1 MWTRCSHGS
10 ALENNKL
17 PKFERNIKMKITL
30 KRINFFSPDYRKI
43 SRLYRTA
50 FPADERAP
58 MWFMALRSEREN
70 VDFWGLYADGKWVGL
85 AYVISEGK
93 ASYLFYLAL
102 SEELRGKGLGSKAME
117 SLKKHYAGQRL
128 FLALEQLDESAD
140 NYAERQKRRQF
151 YLKNGLKPLP
161 LTIREATVTY
171 DVMGTGDVKPEEY
184 ESMMKKYLGTA
195 SRLVSMNIAD

>member
-1 MWTRCSHGS
+1 M
-10 ALENNKL
+10 
-17 PKFERNIKMKITL
+17 IITL
-30 KRINFFSPDYRKI
+30 KRINIFSRDYGKI
-43 SRLYRTA
+43 SRLYKTA

-161 LTIREATVTY
+161 LTIREATVIY
-171 DVMGTGDVKPEEY
+171 DVMGTGSVRPEEY
-184 ESMMKKYLGTA
+184 ESMMKKYLGAA
-195 SRLVSMNIAD
+195 SRLVSMNITE

>member
-1 MWTRCSHGS
+1 M
-10 ALENNKL
+10 
-17 PKFERNIKMKITL
+17 IITL
-30 KRINFFSPDYRKI
+30 KKINFFSPDYRKI

-58 MWFMALRSEREN
+58 MWFMALKSEREN
-70 VDFWGLYADGKWVGL
+70 VDFWGLYSNGKWVGL
-85 AYVISEGK
+85 AYVISEGG

-102 SEELRGKGLGSKAME
+102 SENSRGKGLGSKAMQ

-128 FLALEQLDESAD
+128 FLALEQLDDSAD
-140 NYAERQKRRQF
+140 NYGERQRRRQF

-171 DVMGTGDVKPEEY
+171 DVMGTGDVNPEEY
-184 ESMMKKYLGTA
+184 KSMMKKYLGAA
-195 SRLVSMNIAD
+195 SKLVSMDFTD

>member
-1 MWTRCSHGS
+1 
-10 ALENNKL
+10 
-17 PKFERNIKMKITL
+17 MKITL

-58 MWFMALRSEREN
+58 MWFMALKAENEN
-70 VDFWGLYADGKWVGL
+70 VDFWGLYADEEWVGL
-85 AYVISEGK
+85 AYVISEWE

-102 SEELRGKGLGSKAME
+102 SESLRGKGLGSKALQ
-117 SLKKHYAGQRL
+117 SLKNYYAGQRI

-140 NYAERQKRRQF
+140 NYEDRQRRRSF

-184 ESMMKKYLGTA
+184 KSMMKKYLGAA
-195 SRLVSMNIAD
+195 SRLVSMDYAD